1 MESQVKSSGLAK
13 TAESVHTAPAPVV
26 HAESKPFEYTGNAWD
41 GIPIEMYRHF
51 GIELSRLD
59 QRTSD
64 KLAKIFGYFKKQ
76 DGVSNI
82 GDLLLKVK
90 EGERK
95 LGRGGIQSSLD
106 KLYNWVGISDHI
118 DSMQKQRMAME
129 A

>member
-1 MESQVKSSGLAK
+1 MESQTQSSGLAK
-13 TAESVHTAPAPVV
+13 TAESVTQTSAPVV

-51 GIELSRLD
+51 GVELSRLD

-64 KLAKIFGYFKKQ
+64 KLRNIYSFYKKQ

-95 LGRGGIQSSLD
+95 LGRGGIQSGLD
-106 KLYNWVGISDHI
+106 KLYNWVGISEHI
-118 DSMQKQRMAME
+118 DSMQKQRKALE
-129 A
+129 D

>member
-1 MESQVKSSGLAK
+1 MESQAQSVGLAK
-13 TAESVHTAPAPVV
+13 TAEAVEAVKAPVV

-41 GIPIEMYRHF
+41 GIPIEVYRHF
-51 GIELSRLD
+51 GVELSRLD
-59 QRTSD
+59 QRTTE
-64 KLAKIFGYFKKQ
+64 KLGKIFGYFKKQ

-118 DSMQKQRMAME
+118 DSMQKQRMALE

>member
-1 MESQVKSSGLAK
+1 MENQGLAK
-13 TAESVHTAPAPVV
+13 TAESATEVTAPVV
-26 HAESKPFEYTGNAWD
+26 HAESKPFEYTGNAWE

-59 QRTSD
+59 QRTSE
-64 KLAKIFGYFKKQ
+64 KLGKIYGFFKKQ

-90 EGERK
+90 DGERK
-95 LGRGGIQSSLD
+95 LGRGGIQSSFD

-118 DSMQKQRMAME
+118 DSMTKQRKALE
-129 A
+129 G